1 MWNRKII
8 RFTNLL
14 QFKNSG
20 EKNSK
25 QLIALLATSFIFKLI
40 VFATTGLNSKS
51 YLSPDSYEYLKLG
64 KNFFK
69 SYIHTNDDFLALSML
84 RTPGYPLLISII
96 GSNKI
101 WMVIIFQILMSLLIS
116 IVIYFIAN
124 YLFGKKIAILAL
136 LFSLIDTSLFTETY
150 ALLTEVLFTLIITL
164 GIYFLKLHLVKESK
178 WFYLVCGSFL
188 ISISILVRPIGI
200 LILAAL
206 AISTFFARGKFLRSL
221 IVVFISTLL
230 VLLTW
235 SMRNYNEGQLFK
247 LSTIE
252 SNNLLYYE
260 ASGALAISKNISL
273 DQAQKSESDLLIS
286 TLGASPTIAEISK
299 YQEKRAIEIIL
310 SNKIS
315 ITKLHLIGIGKL
327 MLGPGQGEFI
337 KAISKGERSSAKNFL
352 ENSLIYIMAVVTF
365 ISFIFFAIGLV
376 RFFNLKIKNE
386 FLWFLVIVFFIFLLG
401 SSGAQ
406 AYARFRVPLNP
417 IISIFAA
424 LGLNFTFEK
433 FRLYSKLSD
442 RKH

>member
-1 MWNRKII
+1 MWDRKII
-8 RFTNLL
+8 KFTSML

-20 EKNSK
+20 GKNRK

-69 SYIHTNDDFLALSML
+69 SYIHTNDNFLALSML

-96 GSNKI
+96 GHNRI
-101 WMVIIFQILMSLLIS
+101 WMVIIFQILISLVIS
-116 IVIYFIAN
+116 LVVYFMAKN
-124 YLFGKKIAILAL
+124 LFGKKIAILAL
-136 LFSLIDTSLFTETY
+136 IFSLVDTSLFTETF
-150 ALLTEVLFTLIITL
+150 ALLTEVLFTLMITL
-164 GIYFLKLHLVKESK
+164 GV
-178 WFYLVCGSFL
+178 FYLNKYLTRNASIANLAISSIL
-188 ISISILVRPIGI
+188 ISFSILVRPIGI

-206 AISTFFARGKFLRSL
+206 AISTIFARGKLLKSL
-221 IVVFISTLL
+221 AVIFISTLL
-230 VLLTW
+230 VFLGW
-235 SMRNYNEGQLFK
+235 SMRNYSEGQLFK

-252 SNNLLYYE
+252 SNNLLNYE

-273 DQAQKSESDLLIS
+273 DQAQKIESDLLIS
-286 TLGASPTIAEISK
+286 SLGASPTIAEISK
-299 YQEKRAIEIIL
+299 YQERRAIEIIL
-310 SNKIS
+310 NNKIS
-315 ITKLHLIGIGKL
+315 IIKLHLIGVAKL

-337 KAISKGERSSAKNFL
+337 KAISKGERTSAKNFL
-352 ENSLIYIMAVVTF
+352 EISLIYFMALITF
-365 ISFIFFAIGLV
+365 ISFVFFVIGLA
-376 RFFNLKIKNE
+376 RFFNLKTKND

-417 IISIFAA
+417 MISMFAA

-433 FRLYSKLSD
+433 CKLFSKSLG
-442 RKH
+442 R